1 MVVHSYKQTWV
12 ISKYIL
18 LPLLL
23 FLFYT
28 DQLYTNQYVIKFFL
42 GLLGFH
48 SNHTCPNS
56 PKMYWTNSETN
67 SPNPQKTSTHPES
80 LFLVLLKW
88 KQAFKM
94 KTQVTLGNVND
105 CFMFVNYSPL
115 TFGRIFI
122 FQCMLFISEFSL
134 DILPKNPYF
143 CFEMKGNVVFIWSA
157 YDTFALGGWGLI
169 SKEFPKVDY
178 GLASFCQTKI

>member
-1 MVVHSYKQTWV
+1 MFNQWWYTVTNKHE
-12 ISKYIL
+12 
-18 LPLLL
+18 L
-23 FLFYT
+23 FQSTSFYHYSFSFFYT

-42 GLLGFH
+42 GLFDFH

-56 PKMYWTNSETN
+56 PKCIEQAVKPT
-67 SPNPQKTSTHPES
+67 PQILKKTCTHPES

-94 KTQVTLGNVND
+94 KTQVTLYNVND
-105 CFMFVNYSPL
+105 CFMFVNYRPL

-122 FQCMLFISEFSL
+122 FQWMLFISEFSL

-143 CFEMKGNVVFIWSA
+143 ALKWRETLLFIWSA
-157 YDTFALGGWGLI
+157 YGTFALGGWGLI

-178 GLASFCQTKI
+178 GLAGFC